1 MATRSLTEV
10 FILLRNNALQSRH
23 IFSDQ
28 VSITSGSRSKLLV
41 LGATPTSP
49 EVMVDDRMAL
59 VERDDIELGIASS
72 RNSSLP
78 PEWVDGVEEIQF
90 EISRIKP
97 KIKELQAVHD
107 KHLNRPTLDDN
118 IEEEH
123 IIEIQT
129 QEITQMFM
137 RCQRL
142 LQQINVRS
150 RGGSSQEIKLTA
162 NIASSIARALQEMS
176 TTFRQ
181 AQSTYL
187 KKLKMREER
196 SKQFF
201 DTDL

>member
-1 MATRSLTEV
+1 
-10 FILLRNNALQSRH
+10 
-23 IFSDQ
+23 
-28 VSITSGSRSKLLV
+28 
-41 LGATPTSP
+41 
-49 EVMVDDRMAL
+49 
-59 VERDDIELGIASS
+59 
-72 RNSSLP
+72 
-78 PEWVDGVEEIQF
+78 
-90 EISRIKP
+90 
-97 KIKELQAVHD
+97 
-107 KHLNRPTLDDN
+107 
-118 IEEEH
+118 
-123 IIEIQT
+123 
-129 QEITQMFM
+129 QMFM

-201 DTDL
+201 DTDLLPADCYIPDETDEMYDRGFTSQQMLQVEDNSQFVKERDKEIHKIVQSIHDLNEIFKDLASMIVDQGSILDRIDYNIEQTGTRVEEGLKQLQKAEKYQKKNRKMLVIMVLFIIIIIMIILLLAFKS